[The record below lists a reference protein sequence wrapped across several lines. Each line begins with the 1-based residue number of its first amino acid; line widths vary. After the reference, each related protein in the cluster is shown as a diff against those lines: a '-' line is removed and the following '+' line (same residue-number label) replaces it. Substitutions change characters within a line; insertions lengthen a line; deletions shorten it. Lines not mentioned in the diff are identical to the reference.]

1 MSKKKRNK
9 ETDLKVV
16 ETEVTVNEENKEETE
31 MTTEKVGFVRKIG
44 RGIKGFFTSK
54 AGKTVAIIGTVA
66 VGVTA
71 AGVTIYKVFFADGS
85 EELIEA
91 DTMEEET
98 TFDDELDLD
107 DETSNEGTVTE

>member
-9 ETDLKVV
+9 ENKEVV
-16 ETEVTVNEENKEETE
+16 NTEITVNEENKGETE

-54 AGKTVAIIGTVA
+54 AGIISTAV

-71 AGVTIYKVFFADGS
+71 AGVVIYKVFFADGS
-85 EELIEA
+85 EEIIES
-91 DTMEEET
+91 DGSDVENK
-98 TFDDELDLD
+98 FDSVPEVD
-107 DETSNEGTVTE
+107 DNNSEDSVTEE